1 MINPDSDTLL
11 TFPCTFPIKIMG
23 LNESN
28 FYEDVSLMVQNHF
41 PHTLKKDYQIKYSKE
56 NKYIAIT
63 VILNVHDKQTLDNLY
78 IELNKHP
85 NIRMVL

>member
-1 MINPDSDTLL
+1 MTHSESDTLF
-11 TFPCTFPIKIMG
+11 TFPCNFPIKIMG
-23 LNESN
+23 LNENN
-28 FYEDVSLMVQNHF
+28 FHEDVSLMVQNHF
-41 PHTLKKDYQIKYSKE
+41 PHTLKEDYQVKYSKE

-63 VILNVHDKQTLDNLY
+63 VSLYVYDKQTLDNLY